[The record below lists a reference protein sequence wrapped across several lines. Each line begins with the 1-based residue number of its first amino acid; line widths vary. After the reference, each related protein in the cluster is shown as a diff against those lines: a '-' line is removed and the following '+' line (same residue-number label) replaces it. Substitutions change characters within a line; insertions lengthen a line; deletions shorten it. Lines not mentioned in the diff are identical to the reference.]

1 MVGSEDPLSYE
12 DATSSSYND
21 EWLVVRSK
29 EMKSL
34 HKNKSWELVN
44 YLSGTRPLCA
54 SRCVERVKVC

>member
-34 HKNKSWELVN
+34 HKNKSWELVKLPKGN
-44 YLSGTRPLCA
+44 KA
-54 SRCVERVKVC
+54 IVCK